1 MAYPEPIRRLI
12 EEFGRLP
19 GIGEKTAER
28 MALWLVN
35 HPKEDS
41 LRMATAIREMRETI
55 RVCSLCCNVSLQ
67 EPCEICENPKRDRE
81 LVCVVEEIR
90 DLWAIERSDSYRG
103 LYHVLHGR
111 IAPLDGV
118 GPNDL
123 TIGRL
128 AQRVRA
134 GGIRE
139 VILAT
144 NPTVEG
150 DATAHAIRTLLAPTG
165 VRVTRPAR
173 GLPVGGTMEYASR
186 MTISDA
192 IKGRQDFAEGTR

>member
-1 MAYPEPIRRLI
+1 VPYPEPIRRLI

-28 MALWLVN
+28 MTLWIVN
-35 HPKEDS
+35 HSREEAAKLAAAVRDAKEAV
-41 LRMATAIREMRETI
+41 RI
-55 RVCSLCCNVSLQ
+55 CSLCCNLSLE
-67 EPCEICENPKRDRE
+67 EPCEICADPKRDRE

-90 DLWAIERSDSYRG
+90 DLWAIERAECYRG
-103 LYHVLHGR
+103 LYHVLHGCV
-111 IAPLDGV
+111 APLDGV

-123 TIGRL
+123 TLGRL
-128 AQRVRA
+128 VQRVRA
-134 GGIRE
+134 GGMRE

-150 DATAHAIRTLLAPTG
+150 DATAQAVQNAIEPTG
-165 VRVTRPAR
+165 VRLSRPAR
-173 GLPVGGTMEYASR
+173 GLPSGMTMEYASR

-192 IKGRQDFAEGTR
+192 MKGRREVTREMG